1 MKGLLNSHNS
11 DTRTGEQN
19 DVWSGPG
26 SMLDPDFLQAL
37 GHPARLQALVL
48 FEQRPA
54 SARELAPIV
63 GLSPS
68 ATLYHVRKL
77 RDAGLI
83 EQVDSRQRRAFVER
97 VWRTSATGWAAVE
110 RQLADVAAR
119 RDDRIG

>member
-1 MKGLLNSHNS
+1 VKDLLNSHNS

-26 SMLDPDFLQAL
+26 SMLDPDFLKAL

-54 SARELAPIV
+54 TAGELAAIV

-77 RDAGLI
+77 HEAGLI
-83 EQVDSRQRRAFVER
+83 EQVDSRQRRAFIEG
-97 VWRTSATGWAAVE
+97 VWRTTSTGWAAVE
-110 RQLADVAAR
+110 LQLADVAAR
-119 RDDRIG
+119 RR